1 MIIIYVLIMPH
12 HYTATVTKSEMVGLI
27 NSFSLLKFI
36 KYLIYIGTGLV
47 GRDLTVNKIDMI
59 LASRS
64 LSSNFLSQVSTLINC

>member
-1 MIIIYVLIMPH
+1 MPH

-27 NSFSLLKFI
+27 DSFSLFKFI

-64 LSSNFLSQVSTLINC
+64 LSSNFPSQVSTLINW

>member
-1 MIIIYVLIMPH
+1 MPH
-12 HYTATVTKSEMVGLI
+12 HYIATVTKSEMVGLI
-27 NSFSLLKFI
+27 DSCSLFKFI

-64 LSSNFLSQVSTLINC
+64 LSSNFPSRVNSNQLVTTI

>member
-1 MIIIYVLIMPH
+1 MLIYILIMPH
-12 HYTATVTKSEMVGLI
+12 HYTATMTKSEMVGLI
-27 NSFSLLKFI
+27 DSFSLFKFI

-64 LSSNFLSQVSTLINC
+64 LSSNFPSQVSTLINW

>member
-1 MIIIYVLIMPH
+1 MLIYILIMPH

-27 NSFSLLKFI
+27 DSFSLFKFI

-64 LSSNFLSQVSTLINC
+64 LSSNFPSQVSTLINW

>member
-1 MIIIYVLIMPH
+1 MPH

-27 NSFSLLKFI
+27 DSFSLFKFI
-36 KYLIYIGTGLV
+36 KYRIYIGTGLV

-64 LSSNFLSQVSTLINC
+64 LSSNFPSQVSTLINW